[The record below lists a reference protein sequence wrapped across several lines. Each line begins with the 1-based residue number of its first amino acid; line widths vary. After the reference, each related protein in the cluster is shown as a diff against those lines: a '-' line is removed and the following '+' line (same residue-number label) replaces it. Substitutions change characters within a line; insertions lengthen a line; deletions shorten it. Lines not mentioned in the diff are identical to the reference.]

1 MLKGDKTKLGLGL
14 TILVVIAHY
23 YGIII
28 DENLFQLLVTF
39 TGSLAGYGIYDK
51 INRKWSPRL
60 RTD

>member
-1 MLKGDKTKLGLGL
+1 MIIMLKGYKTKLGLGL

-51 INRKWSPRL
+51 INRK
-60 RTD
+60 